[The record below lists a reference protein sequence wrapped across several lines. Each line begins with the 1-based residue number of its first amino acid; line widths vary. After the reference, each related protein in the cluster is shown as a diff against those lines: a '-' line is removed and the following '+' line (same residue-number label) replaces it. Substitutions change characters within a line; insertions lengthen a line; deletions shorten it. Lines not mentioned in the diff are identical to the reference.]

1 MLKGSQSEKQLNELF
16 EEINLAILPDLEKL
30 FGKGKNDDKTCVNF
44 RKNLDRLEECMNY
57 LRVLIKYQQ
66 FDIEASTREK
76 AYLEKIL
83 KDKS

>member
-1 MLKGSQSEKQLNELF
+1 MLKDSQSEKQLNELF
-16 EEINLAILPDLEKL
+16 EEINLAILPHLEKL
-30 FGKGKNDDKTCVNF
+30 FGKGKHDEKAQKKFKKDI
-44 RKNLDRLEECMNY
+44 DRLEECVNY

-66 FDIEASTREK
+66 FDIEASQREK